1 MSVCACCL
9 CMMHWEV
16 QSLFPYLPSPRPGLA
31 SPSLSLYLLSN
42 PRSRKGQRNQKD
54 RSMPAK
60 LALADRLCGD
70 VSALTPGD
78 LAASAAD
85 IMQIA
90 SIWQDLRAG
99 CSYSEE

>member
-1 MSVCACCL
+1 
-9 CMMHWEV
+9 
-16 QSLFPYLPSPRPGLA
+16 
-31 SPSLSLYLLSN
+31 
-42 PRSRKGQRNQKD
+42 
-54 RSMPAK
+54 MPAK

-99 CSYSEE
+99 CFYSGVMGWGWAGVLEQESME